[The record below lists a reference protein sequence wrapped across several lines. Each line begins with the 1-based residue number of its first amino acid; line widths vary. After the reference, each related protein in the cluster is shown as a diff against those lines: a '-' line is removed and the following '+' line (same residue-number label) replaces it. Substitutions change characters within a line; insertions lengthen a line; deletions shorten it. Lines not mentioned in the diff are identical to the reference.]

1 MIHKYLLLIM
11 VLGVAFFVLGAVF
24 VIHVDLRDSD
34 GDTLMD
40 STNDAVRIICVA
52 GC

>member
-1 MIHKYLLLIM
+1 MHRYLMLVF
-11 VLGVAFFVLGAVF
+11 VLGLFSFMLGAVF
-24 VIHVDLRDSD
+24 VVHVDLRDSQ